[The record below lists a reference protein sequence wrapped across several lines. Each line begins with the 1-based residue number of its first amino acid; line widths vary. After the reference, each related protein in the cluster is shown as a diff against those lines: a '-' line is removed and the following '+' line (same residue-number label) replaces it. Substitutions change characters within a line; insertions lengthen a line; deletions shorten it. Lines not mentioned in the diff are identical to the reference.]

1 MGLVRIMVLP
11 IACCQLVL
19 LTIFI
24 LVGSAVQVAD
34 PDPLQDFCIADLNH
48 KPGHGAFLNSY
59 PFKDPAT
66 AKEED
71 FIFKGLK
78 DATIIR
84 AENPWGASVNLAFA
98 RHWPALNTLGV
109 SLVRLDLIPVGVIA
123 PQTHNLVTEALFVTA
138 GELYIGF
145 VANSDDVS
153 ASNKLFAGM
162 VKAEEAFVIPRGLVH
177 FQMNKGTINASTI
190 NFLNSHN
197 PGISFLPLTLF
208 AAQPALD
215 PAMLA
220 RSFAVNQTAVSALE
234 GFWSQF
240 SNVFL

>member
-98 RHWPALNTLGV
+98 P
-109 SLVRLDLIPVGVIA
+109 
-123 PQTHNLVTEALFVTA
+123 

-208 AAQPALD
+208 AAQPAVD

>member
-84 AENPWGASVNLAFA
+84 AENPWGAS
-98 RHWPALNTLGV
+98 
-109 SLVRLDLIPVGVIA
+109 SGVIA

-208 AAQPALD
+208 AAQPAVD